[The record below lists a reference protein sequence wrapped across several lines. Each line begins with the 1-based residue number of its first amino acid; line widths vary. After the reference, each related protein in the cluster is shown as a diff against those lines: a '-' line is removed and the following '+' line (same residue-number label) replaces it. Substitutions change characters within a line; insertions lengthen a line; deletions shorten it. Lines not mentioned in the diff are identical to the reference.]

1 MDITPALLQRCVKAQ
16 AAILR
21 ARCFRGGPRRFFFRY
36 MVQDCDLDRMAQY
49 GVEEVNPEAE
59 VVNPSYRN
67 LAYRIKKKREKL
79 ASVSLLCG

>member
-1 MDITPALLQRCVKAQ
+1 
-16 AAILR
+16 
-21 ARCFRGGPRRFFFRY
+21 
-36 MVQDCDLDRMAQY
+36 MAQY